1 MRLANEKLAFDILEA
16 GKQEFLSKGFK
27 GANLRNIAASLGVT
41 TGAIYGY
48 YTDKE
53 ELFST
58 LVEEPARQ
66 FTEKYRKLQKE
77 FSECKLEE
85 QLSELPEISQE
96 GHDWMMEH
104 IYNHYDAFK
113 LIICCSVGTKYEHY
127 LETLAE
133 IETNSGILLM
143 ERMEEAGMKFRHI
156 DEDMV
161 HMLSSAL
168 FSGVFETVR
177 RDMPKEKAFI
187 YMNGIREF
195 YSAGWFQI
203 LGIS

>member
-1 MRLANEKLAFDILEA
+1 MRPTNEKLASDILEA

-27 GANLRNIAASLGVT
+27 GANLRNIASSLGVT
-41 TGAIYGY
+41 TGAIYRY

-53 ELFST
+53 EIFST
-58 LVEEPARQ
+58 LVEEPARA
-66 FTEKYRKLQKE
+66 FTEKYRELQKE
-77 FSECKLEE
+77 FSGHPLEE
-85 QLSELPEISQE
+85 QLSGLPEISE
-96 GHDWMMEH
+96 SGHDWMMQH
-104 IYNHYDAFK
+104 IFDHYDAFK
-113 LIICCSVGTKYEHY
+113 LIICCSAGTQYEHY
-127 LETLAE
+127 METLAE

-161 HMLSSAL
+161 HMLASAL
-168 FSGVFETVR
+168 FSGIFETVR
-177 RDMPKEKAFI
+177 HDMPREKAFA
-187 YMNGIREF
+187 YMDGIREF

>member
-1 MRLANEKLAFDILEA
+1 MRPTNEKLASDILEA

-27 GANLRNIAASLGVT
+27 GANLRNIASSLGVT
-41 TGAIYGY
+41 TGAIYRY

-53 ELFST
+53 EIFST
-58 LVEEPARQ
+58 LVEEPAHTL
-66 FTEKYRKLQKE
+66 TEKYRTLQKE
-77 FSECKLEE
+77 FSARPLEE
-85 QLSELPEISQE
+85 QLSGLPEISE
-96 GHDWMMEH
+96 SGHDWMMEH
-104 IYNHYDAFK
+104 IYNHYEAFK
-113 LIICCSVGTKYEHY
+113 LIICCSTGTQYEHY
-127 LETLAE
+127 METLAE

-143 ERMEEAGMKFRHI
+143 ERMEAAGMKFRHI

-168 FSGVFETVR
+168 FSGIFETVR
-177 RDMPKEKAFI
+177 HDMPREKAFA
-187 YMNGIREF
+187 YMDGIREF

>member
-1 MRLANEKLAFDILEA
+1 MRPTNEKLASDILEA

-27 GANLRNIAASLGVT
+27 GANLRNIASSLGVT
-41 TGAIYGY
+41 TGAIYRY

-53 ELFST
+53 EIFST
-58 LVEEPARQ
+58 LVEEPAHT
-66 FTEKYRKLQKE
+66 FTEKYRTLQKE
-77 FSECKLEE
+77 FSARPLEE
-85 QLSELPEISQE
+85 QLSGLPEISE
-96 GHDWMMEH
+96 SGHDWMMEH
-104 IYNHYDAFK
+104 IYNHYEAFK
-113 LIICCSVGTKYEHY
+113 LIICCSTGTQYEHY
-127 LETLAE
+127 METLAE
-133 IETNSGILLM
+133 IETNSGVLLM

-168 FSGVFETVR
+168 FSGIFETVR
-177 RDMPKEKAFI
+177 HDMPREKAFA
-187 YMNGIREF
+187 YMDGIREF